1 MRVVDDRA
9 RYVEAVLVSDL
20 LSGDGPH
27 VEWADVWVGL
37 DVVDAVGLALSEVRP
52 ENRQCPMGILTA
64 RLHRGSPARGPSLR
78 LR

>member
-1 MRVVDDRA
+1 MPSREFGSWGETGGMMRVVDDRA

-37 DVVDAVGLALSEVRP
+37 DVVDAVGLAWAGWRRP
-52 ENRQCPMGILTA
+52 ASQ
-64 RLHRGSPARGPSLR
+64 GSTPRPLP
-78 LR
+78 